1 MLKKWIVSLLLA
13 FSLSTFAAFAADKIN
28 INTASADELQLLD
41 GVGPSTAN
49 AIVQYREQ
57 NGAFASVEDLVNIKE
72 MEKVR
77 SLTSPFF
84 APLLLKSNR
93 ICSHHCRLS
102 LNHQF
107 FFEFFMQFLLF

>member
-49 AIVQYREQ
+49 AIVQYRDE
-57 NGAFASVEDLVNIKE
+57 NGAFDSVEDLVNIKGIG
-72 MEKVR
+72 EKKVA
-77 SLTSPFF
+77 SLSEQVTVS
-84 APLLLKSNR
+84 
-93 ICSHHCRLS
+93 
-102 LNHQF
+102 
-107 FFEFFMQFLLF
+107 E